1 MQKLRSTTQVWCPH
15 RPHHTPR
22 ASLGAITHWVF
33 TISWPC
39 CVSPH
44 CRTVLFPTPEP
55 AATARPPGNSLRLD
69 SSKPFLVKSGCLWGL
84 LTPQPPAG
92 LLQPGC
98 RRPAV
103 QADTPI
109 RRGRTFALLRR
120 LQTATYSPQVR
131 MCSITELQSRK
142 TSLQPPTVTANS

>member
-22 ASLGAITHWVF
+22 ASPGAVTHWVF

-98 RRPAV
+98 RRPAI
-103 QADTPI
+103 QTDTPI
-109 RRGRTFALLRR
+109 GDGAPSPFSVDYRLPLTVHRSGCAVLR
-120 LQTATYSPQVR
+120 S
-131 MCSITELQSRK
+131 CSLEKHLCN
-142 TSLQPPTVTANS
+142 PPR